1 MIFNFVIFLATLI
14 AMEGVGF
21 LAHKYVMH
29 GWGWFLHRSHHEEQ
43 LGAFETNDLYL
54 LVLGA
59 VAVGLIVLGNS
70 GYDPLQWV
78 GAGVAAFGLIYIL
91 VHDGVVHRHWPAR
104 PKPRN
109 RYLRRLY
116 QAHLMH
122 HAVKG
127 RRNSVSFG
135 FLYAPS
141 VSTLQKQLREMR
153 GTEQEDARESM
164 RSGLGGKAINLF
176 NCSGDSCDSIEST
189 SSQR

>member
-1 MIFNFVIFLATLI
+1 MIFNFAIFLSTLI

-43 LGAFETNDLYL
+43 LGAFETNDIYL

-78 GAGVAAFGLIYIL
+78 GAGVAAFGLLYIL
-91 VHDGVVHRHWPAR
+91 VHDGVVHRHWPVR

-141 VSTLQKQLREMR
+141 VATLQKQLRDMHHAER
-153 GTEQEDARESM
+153 QREREQGPGDACGTS
-164 RSGLGGKAINLF
+164 INLF
-176 NCSGDSCDSIEST
+176 SGAGERCDSIEST
-189 SSQR
+189 PSNR

>member
-1 MIFNFVIFLATLI
+1 MILNFAIFLGTLI

-43 LGAFETNDLYL
+43 LGAFETNDIYL
-54 LVLGA
+54 LALGL

-70 GYDPLQWV
+70 GHDPLQWV

-91 VHDGVVHRHWPAR
+91 VHDGVVHRHWPVR

-109 RYLRRLY
+109 RYLKRLY
-116 QAHLMH
+116 HAHLMH

-141 VSTLQKQLREMR
+141 VPTLKKQLRDMR
-153 GTEQEDARESM
+153 DAERTAS
-164 RSGLGGKAINLF
+164 RQQSRADLCNP
-176 NCSGDSCDSIEST
+176 SIT
-189 SSQR
+189 SDLQNG

>member
-1 MIFNFVIFLATLI
+1 MIFNFMIFLTSLI

-29 GWGWFLHRSHHEEQ
+29 GWGWFLHRSHHEEH
-43 LGAFETNDLYL
+43 LGALETNDIYL
-54 LVLGA
+54 LVLGL

-70 GYDPLQWV
+70 GHDPLQWV

-91 VHDGVVHRHWPAR
+91 FHDGVMHRHWPVR

-109 RYLRRLY
+109 RYLKRLY
-116 QAHLMH
+116 HAHLMH
-122 HAVKG
+122 HAIKG

-141 VSTLQKQLREMR
+141 VPTLRRKLRKMR
-153 GTEQEDARESM
+153 HAHDARRHDEDCLDT
-164 RSGLGGKAINLF
+164 RNAATT
-176 NCSGDSCDSIEST
+176 CDLQNS
-189 SSQR
+189 